1 MLARYDH
8 DLRVEAGFASDR
20 GKRLDNQDYGAI
32 CLGPRGAATL
42 HGVVAA
48 VADGVGGHKG
58 GRAAAETAVRAFVDG
73 YYALPETLGVIR
85 AAARSLEAANAW
97 IAAQAR
103 VDPLLEGMATTFSA
117 LILSRRNAF
126 VLHVGDTRVYR
137 LGPGGLERLT
147 KDHVVGGGDFAN
159 ALRRAVGFE
168 DALLFDHASHAL
180 SLHDRFLLCSDG
192 VHGSLRDAQLRELLS
207 ERRSPQETSETI
219 IDAALAAG
227 SSDNVTALV
236 IDVVDLPP
244 ADQTAL
250 SRAVAALQIRDLPV
264 AGETVDGFR
273 LESVLSEGRY
283 SLLMRAT
290 DLQNGKAL
298 VLKFPHPRVA
308 EDETYRLAFVN
319 EAWVAARVR
328 SPFVGEIVELP
339 PGRRTRLYSAMPFYD
354 GETMEQ
360 RLRREPKVALAEGVS
375 IAMLLARALAALHR
389 SGVIHRDVK
398 PENVMLLRDG
408 GLRLLDLGVCRAPH
422 LDDFP
427 RQDVPGTPSYMAPEL
442 FQGAAGDE
450 ASDLYALGV
459 TIYRMFCRAYPYGEI
474 EPFSRPRF
482 GKPQLV
488 CAKRPDL
495 PAWLEAAILKA
506 IAVDPRDRF
515 GDVLEFAFELEN
527 GAARAIAPGPRK
539 KSLHDRNPLIFWK
552 AVSLLLLLLLIVTI
566 ASR

>member
-1 MLARYDH
+1 M
-8 DLRVEAGFASDR
+8 
-20 GKRLDNQDYGAI
+20 
-32 CLGPRGAATL
+32 
-42 HGVVAA
+42 
-48 VADGVGGHKG
+48 
-58 GRAAAETAVRAFVDG
+58 DG

-147 KDHVVGGGDFAN
+147 KDHVVGGGGDFAN

-180 SLHDRFLLCSDG
+180 SLHDRYLLCSDG

-250 SRAVAALQIRDLPV
+250 SRAVAALPIRDLPV

-482 GKPQLV
+482 GKPQLL

-495 PAWLEAAILKA
+495 PAWLEAAVLKA

-515 GDVLEFAFELEN
+515 GDVFEFAFELEN
-527 GAARAIAPGPRK
+527 GAARAIAPAPRK

-552 AVSLLLLLLLIVTI
+552 AVSLLLLLFLIVAI